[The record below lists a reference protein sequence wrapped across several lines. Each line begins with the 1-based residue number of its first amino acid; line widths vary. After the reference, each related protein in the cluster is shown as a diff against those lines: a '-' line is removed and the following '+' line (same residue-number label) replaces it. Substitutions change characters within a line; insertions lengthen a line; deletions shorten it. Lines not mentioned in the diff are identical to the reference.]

1 MTEKIQVNTVEEAQ
15 ALLRKNSSK
24 EKLDELVQMVDEPS
38 LRLLAAIA
46 TGLSWTDKNS
56 AFTNFSLTYKK

>member
-1 MTEKIQVNTVEEAQ
+1 MTEKMQVNTMEEAQ

-24 EKLDELVQMVDEPS
+24 EKLDELAQMVDEPS

-46 TGLSWTDKNS
+46 TGLSWEDKNS